1 MEEIEMSDPLLG
13 TNLPEISLESTEGK
27 RVKLP
32 EDIQGSWTLLYF
44 YPKDDTPGCTK
55 QACNYRDNMGE
66 FKKIGAKVYG
76 ISLDALDSHGQFIQK
91 YSLNFPLLSDPDHK
105 LSEALGV
112 YGDQEWKGKVF
123 KGLSRDSFLVS
134 PDGKIQKVWRKV
146 DPTTTVQDTLQEIS
160 KSIV

>member
-1 MEEIEMSDPLLG
+1 M
-13 TNLPEISLESTEGK
+13 
-27 RVKLP
+27 
-32 EDIQGSWTLLYF
+32 
-44 YPKDDTPGCTK
+44 
-55 QACNYRDNMGE
+55 
-66 FKKIGAKVYG
+66 
-76 ISLDALDSHGQFIQK
+76 
-91 YSLNFPLLSDPDHK
+91 
-105 LSEALGV
+105 GV

>member
-1 MEEIEMSDPLLG
+1 MSDPLLG

-123 KGLSRDSFLVS
+123 KGLSS
-134 PDGKIQKVWRKV
+134 
-146 DPTTTVQDTLQEIS
+146 
-160 KSIV
+160 

>member
-1 MEEIEMSDPLLG
+1 MSDPLLG

-91 YSLNFPLLSDPDHK
+91 YSLN
-105 LSEALGV
+105 
-112 YGDQEWKGKVF
+112 
-123 KGLSRDSFLVS
+123 
-134 PDGKIQKVWRKV
+134 
-146 DPTTTVQDTLQEIS
+146 
-160 KSIV
+160 

>member
-1 MEEIEMSDPLLG
+1 MSDSVLG
-13 TNLPEISLESTEGK
+13 ANVPSVSLESTEGK
-27 RVKLP
+27 SVKLP
-32 EDIQGSWTLLYF
+32 DDIAGSWTLLYF

-55 QACNYRDNMGE
+55 QACSYRDNMGE

-76 ISLDALDSHGQFIQK
+76 VSLDNLDSHGNFIQK

-112 YGDQEWKGKVF
+112 YGDQEWRGKVF
-123 KGLSRDSFLVS
+123 KGLSRDSFLIS

-146 DPTTTVQDTLQEIS
+146 DPTTTVEETLQEIS
-160 KSIV
+160 KASGK

>member
-1 MEEIEMSDPLLG
+1 MSDSMLG
-13 TNLPEISLESTEGK
+13 TNLPTISLESTEGK
-27 RVKLP
+27 NVKLP
-32 EDIQGSWTLLYF
+32 EDIAGSWTLLYF

-55 QACNYRDNMGE
+55 QACSYRDNIGE

-76 ISLDALDSHGQFIQK
+76 VSLDNLDSHGNFIQK

-123 KGLSRDSFLVS
+123 KGLSRDSFLIS
-134 PDGKIQKVWRKV
+134 PNGKIQKVWRKV
-146 DPTTTVQDTLQEIS
+146 DPATTVEETLQEIS
-160 KSIV
+160 KVSGT

>member
-1 MEEIEMSDPLLG
+1 MSDSMLG
-13 TNLPEISLESTEGK
+13 TNLPTISLESTEGK
-27 RVKLP
+27 SIKLP
-32 EDIQGSWTLLYF
+32 EDIVGSWTLLYF

-55 QACNYRDNMGE
+55 QACSYRDNIEE

-76 ISLDALDSHGQFIQK
+76 VSLDHLDSHKNFIQK

-123 KGLSRDSFLVS
+123 KGLSRDSFLIS
-134 PDGKIQKVWRKV
+134 PNGKIQKVWRKV
-146 DPTTTVQDTLQEIS
+146 DPTTTVEETLQEIS
-160 KSIV
+160 KVSGT

>member
-1 MEEIEMSDPLLG
+1 MSDSMLG
-13 TNLPEISLESTEGK
+13 TNLPTISLESTEGK
-27 RVKLP
+27 NVKLP
-32 EDIQGSWTLLYF
+32 EDIAGSWTLLYF

-55 QACNYRDNMGE
+55 QACSYRDNIGE

-76 ISLDALDSHGQFIQK
+76 VSLDNLDSHGNFIQK

-123 KGLSRDSFLVS
+123 KGLSRDSFLIS
-134 PDGKIQKVWRKV
+134 PNGKIQKVWRKV
-146 DPTTTVQDTLQEIS
+146 DPTTTVEETLQEIS
-160 KSIV
+160 KVSGT

>member
-1 MEEIEMSDPLLG
+1 MSDSMLG
-13 TNLPEISLESTEGK
+13 TNLPTISLESTEGK
-27 RVKLP
+27 NVKLP
-32 EDIQGSWTLLYF
+32 EDISGSWTLLYF

-55 QACNYRDNMGE
+55 QACSYRDNIGE

-76 ISLDALDSHGQFIQK
+76 VSLDNLDSHGNFIQK

-123 KGLSRDSFLVS
+123 KGLSRDSFLIS
-134 PDGKIQKVWRKV
+134 PNGKIQKVWRKV
-146 DPTTTVQDTLQEIS
+146 DPTTTVEETLQEIS
-160 KSIV
+160 KVSGT